1 MVAALLI
8 AASFVPASS
17 SPSST
22 PVAQL
27 EEAVRSFNNFDD
39 AKAAEQLRMVLA
51 YLPSPDVAAK
61 AHLYLGLIAF
71 NAHELERAQKEFQ
84 LAVRL
89 NSSIELREG
98 SPKARIALEEAR
110 AAVLKELGEQR
121 RLFTEDVRPVETPR
135 THLLALTLGGVALVT
150 AAVAVAGAFEM
161 VSYTSTMNQVA
172 NGTLTETADVGIA
185 QQSNAQAWEVATIV
199 CAIVAAAG
207 VTGTVLTW

>member
-89 NSSIELREG
+89 DFEHRASRGLTQGAHRARGGARGGAERAGGTTPPLHGGRETG
-98 SPKARIALEEAR
+98 
-110 AAVLKELGEQR
+110 GD
-121 RLFTEDVRPVETPR
+121 TR